1 MPSHYAHY
9 RFGAQMLPGLPA
21 DIRRPVQ
28 RFRRLYDAGTHGPD
42 LFFYYNLLVSNPTG
56 ALREKYHGQSGIDFF
71 TMVCRRYRLEP
82 TEAGE
87 AFLYGLLAHYCL
99 DSVCNPAITAAAEG
113 LQLNRAEIETE
124 FDRSLLSQEGKAE
137 PHTYDFSRHMKL
149 TKGECDTAASFF
161 PPANQAQVQQSISHM
176 ASVTKWL
183 CTPPGPRRTALNAAL
198 HLTGDRFTPLVMTP
212 GPNPRCAHLDEA
224 LYRLYLQAAERYP
237 LLAEQLTAHLTYNAP
252 LGEDFLATFG

>member
-28 RFRRLYDAGTHGPD
+28 RFRRLYDAGAHGPD
-42 LFFYYNLLVSNPTG
+42 LFFYYNLLVSNPVSN
-56 ALREKYHGQSGIDFF
+56 LREKYHNQSGIDFF

-99 DSVCNPAITAAAEG
+99 DSLCSPAITAAADE
-113 LQLNRAEIETE
+113 LQLSRAEIETE
-124 FDRSLLSQEGKAE
+124 FDRYLLTLDGKAE
-137 PHTYDFSRHMKL
+137 PHTYDFSRHMRL

-161 PPANQAQVQQSISHM
+161 PPASQSQVQQSLSHM
-176 ASVTKWL
+176 AAVTKWL
-183 CTPPGPRRTALNAAL
+183 SASDGPRRKALNAAL
-198 HLTGDRFTPLVMTP
+198 HLTGDKFTALVMTP
-212 GPNPRCAHLDEA
+212 GPNPKCAHLDNVLND
-224 LYRLYLQAAERYP
+224 LYTQAAERYP
-237 LLAEQLTAHLTYNAP
+237 ILSEQLTAHLTYGAP
-252 LGEDFLATFG
+252 LGEDFLAPFG

>member
-9 RFGAQMLPGLPA
+9 RLGAQVLPGLPA

-42 LFFYYNLLVSNPTG
+42 LFLYYNPLVNNPIG
-56 ALREKYHGQSGIDFF
+56 ALEARYHSQSGIDFF

-99 DSVCNPAITAAAEG
+99 DSICNPIITAAAEE

-124 FDRSLLSQEGKAE
+124 FDRFLLSQEGKAQ

-149 TKGECDTAASFF
+149 TKGECGTAAAFF
-161 PPANQAQVQQSISHM
+161 PPASQSQVQQSISHM

-183 CTPPGPRRTALNAAL
+183 SAADAPRRTALNAAL
-198 HLTGDRFTPLVMTP
+198 RLTGHRYDPYVMTQ
-212 GPNPRCAHLDEA
+212 GPNPKCAHLNAD
-224 LYRLYLQAAERYP
+224 LYRCWLRALEVYP
-237 LLAEQLTAHLTYNAP
+237 VLAEQLTAHLTYNAP
-252 LGEDFLATFG
+252 LGEDFLAAFG

>member
-28 RFRRLYDAGTHGPD
+28 RFRRLYDAGTHGAD
-42 LFFYYNLLVSNPTG
+42 LFFYYNPLVNHPIG
-56 ALREKYHGQSGIDFF
+56 ALREKYHDQTGIDCF

-99 DSVCNPAITAAAEG
+99 DSVCNPAITAAAEE

-124 FDRSLLSQEGKAE
+124 FDRYLLTLDGKPE

-161 PPANQAQVQQSISHM
+161 PPVTQAQVQQSISHM

-183 CTPPGPRRTALNAAL
+183 SASGGPRRTALNAAL
-198 HLTGDRFTPLVMTP
+198 RLTGDRFTPFVMTP
-212 GPNPRCAHLDEA
+212 GPNPKCAHLDDTLKP
-224 LYRLYLQAAERYP
+224 LYDRASERYP
-237 LLAEQLTAHLTYNAP
+237 LLAEQLTAHLTYGAP
-252 LGEDFLATFG
+252 LGEDFLPRFG